1 MPTQPIKSIQHID
14 FDAHPVKLLLPAD
27 LETLQKAHV
36 DIYIYIMYMYA
47 DIPCTTGFK
56 CPRFPH
62 ASKFRAFQNQMA
74 QSPPTEPTGRNSNG
88 NHEIEPS
95 YKWDT

>member
-27 LETLQKAHV
+27 LETLQKAHA

-56 CPRFPH
+56 CPRFH
-62 ASKFRAFQNQMA
+62 TRQNSA
-74 QSPPTEPTGRNSNG
+74 PFKTRWHSHLRRNQRVG
-88 NHEIEPS
+88 IPMEIMR
-95 YKWDT
+95 